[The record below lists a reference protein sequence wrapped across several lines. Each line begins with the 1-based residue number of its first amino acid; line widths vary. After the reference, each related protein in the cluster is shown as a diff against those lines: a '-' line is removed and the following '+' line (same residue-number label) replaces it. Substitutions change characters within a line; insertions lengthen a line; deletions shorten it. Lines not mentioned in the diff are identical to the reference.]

1 LLSIAPRVGLE
12 PTSTNRQG
20 IDNKEPTENQ
30 NPVLSTGLDKVLQK
44 YPELRQL
51 VEAWPNL
58 PEHIKTAIKA
68 LLAQAHNPKN
78 V

>member
-1 LLSIAPRVGLE
+1 
-12 PTSTNRQG
+12 
-20 IDNKEPTENQ
+20 
-30 NPVLSTGLDKVLQK
+30 LDKILQK
-44 YPELRQL
+44 YPELAQL

-68 LLAQAHNPKN
+68 LLAQTHNPKN

>member
-1 LLSIAPRVGLE
+1 
-12 PTSTNRQG
+12 
-20 IDNKEPTENQ
+20 
-30 NPVLSTGLDKVLQK
+30 LDKVLQK

>member
-12 PTSTNRQG
+12 PTSYIRQVFV
-20 IDNKEPTENQ
+20 NKGLTENK
-30 NPVLSTGLDKVLQK
+30 NPVLATGLDKTLQK
-44 YPELRQL
+44 YPELAQL